1 MLQERSFR
9 DPLDGEFLAHEM
21 AHNWWG
27 SLLLC
32 TESEFMQ
39 EGFATYSQALYR
51 EHTGGQAALQQAMK
65 AQAETVLINSLDPGK
80 EQSCYES
87 DSGPL
92 LYEKGSWILH
102 MLRGLIGDDKWFA
115 TVKAFATEHA
125 GQIVTC
131 AQLQE
136 AFEQAHGDALDWFFK
151 QWLYGKGVPWVRAHI
166 VSREPGAVTI
176 KLTQRLVAGEG
187 RAAAGETWK
196 TRPCSFRLPVDVALE
211 HAGGTVRQTV
221 WLTQPDQETKISV
234 PGAVTALALDPDCR
248 LLCHSKGLVGELDE
262 EMGDLQKNLDREMR
276 DLDKG
281 LERDLK
287 DLDAYH

>member
-136 AFEQAHGDALDWFFK
+136 AFEQVHGDALDWFFK